1 MTTPIFT
8 VANPVEHRDA
18 LIALNVEYLTWVAA
32 AMDIYFGIDSQAASD
47 TTVADYVS
55 TVLDTICG
63 ESPPR
68 GIFYLI
74 EVEQHL
80 VGMGGLRRLRPVV
93 AEVKRL
99 YIRPAYRGA
108 RLGAV
113 VVQHLLDDARAF
125 GYACVKLDTAPFMHA
140 AHTLYERL
148 GFVDCAPYEETEVPE
163 RFRASWRFMEKRW

>member
-1 MTTPIFT
+1 MRTLIFT
-8 VANPVEHRDA
+8 PANPVEHRDA
-18 LIALNVEYLTWVAA
+18 LIALNVEYLTSVAA
-32 AMDIYFGIDSQAASD
+32 AVDAHFGINSQAAMG
-47 TTVADYVS
+47 TTVAEYVS
-55 TVLDTICG
+55 TVLDKICG

-80 VGMGGLRRLRPVV
+80 VGMGGLRWLRPAV

-99 YIRPAYRGA
+99 YIRPTYRGA
-108 RLGAV
+108 RLGAT

-125 GYACVKLDTAPFMHA
+125 GYECVKLDTAPFMHT
-140 AHTLYERL
+140 AHKLYQGL

-163 RFRASWRFMEKRW
+163 SFRPSWRFMEKRW